1 MESYSTVKIDP
12 ATLRAARGDRS
23 PSEIARQLGIS
34 YQYLWMIE
42 SGKRGISGD
51 ILARMCLLYG
61 VTIEDLFQGQNF
73 LPAA

>member
-1 MESYSTVKIDP
+1 MDTYSSVKIDP

-23 PSEIARQLGIS
+23 PSEIAKKLGIS

-42 SGKRGISGD
+42 TGKRGISGD
-51 ILARMCLLYG
+51 ILARMCLLYE
-61 VTIEDLFQGQNF
+61 VTIEDILRGNIY

>member
-1 MESYSTVKIDP
+1 MDNYTDLKIDP

-23 PSEIARQLGIS
+23 PSEIAKKLGIS

-51 ILARMCLLYG
+51 ILARMCLLYE
-61 VTIEDLFQGQNF
+61 VTIEDLLRGNIFS
-73 LPAA
+73 PAA